1 MTIKLT
7 HVQVG
12 CLYHIRDHPNQTIR
26 LIQLNSVGYSTATVT
41 RLRTAGYV
49 AIENG
54 IVTLTDNG
62 KAFIRFSV
70 N

>member
-1 MTIKLT
+1 MTVKLS
-7 HVQVG
+7 HVQAK
-12 CLYHIRDHPNQTIR
+12 CLRAVANSSWGVR
-26 LIQLNSVGYSTATVT
+26 LISLNTAGYSTATVT

-62 KAFIRFSV
+62 KAFIRFGV